1 MDKLKAG
8 KQITLADLQEIGAK
22 VAEPEVIAKVA
33 DALRDVNAVA
43 VAADN
48 AARKRTLVIDV
59 QALSAAESAWHAAG
73 NYGPAPRPLPERAD
87 GGRLPG
93 FAGGGRM
100 PPRSAVD
107 DIYAVTPGGVPIAM
121 VNGDEWVI
129 NDEMS
134 EEYDRE
140 LAMINAG
147 TFPKLPGFE
156 NGGRIAAQ
164 RAHAGLAA
172 ENGKRVRVRSGQPI
186 LGLLE
191 LLRSRV
197 RAPEGPRYA
206 PAGTRP
212 SRTSSASGSVPAPS
226 PSSALNIGDN
236 GGGGPNSHMTS
247 MLDGVAFESSS
258 DGVQYA
264 AQRCTTD

>member
-1 MDKLKAG
+1 MAQRLG
-8 KQITLADLQEIGAK
+8 LCRNGPMV
-22 VAEPEVIAKVA
+22 VAYPGSRA
-33 DALRDVNAVA
+33 
-43 VAADN
+43 
-48 AARKRTLVIDV
+48 
-59 QALSAAESAWHAAG
+59 AAG
-73 NYGPAPRPLPERAD
+73 CLHDRPWI
-87 GGRLPG
+87 
-93 FAGGGRM
+93 
-100 PPRSAVD
+100 

-172 ENGKRVRVRSGQPI
+172 ENGKPYGYGQVGNPI

-197 RAPEGPRYA
+197 RAPEGPRYRS
-206 PAGTRP
+206 PLVHDRVELPRPRVP
-212 SRTSSASGSVPAPS
+212 SRHWAVVR
-226 PSSALNIGDN
+226 
-236 GGGGPNSHMTS
+236 H
-247 MLDGVAFESSS
+247 
-258 DGVQYA
+258 
-264 AQRCTTD
+264 